1 MDTAARNLRG
11 IVEDVQSPSAGL
23 LDFPSPASDLEIYT
37 PGVGSLSL
45 AANVTSNPWP
55 GSDACLSSAT
65 SAIPDT
71 AELQPSVATPAH
83 EFEQPGLGFDTLVG
97 ARVAPA
103 PTSPPPVTSIKDS
116 RDLRLPSFSKLGIAA
131 PHSEPVRPLLVR
143 NPHPCLGGDDSAA
156 LPQVGAGALGEN
168 TKLPADHHIDDAL
181 LGPVDAFHP
190 ESSST
195 VQPRAPLH
203 SPMHHYVTT
212 LTPPDDS
219 GRITWE
225 AITQFAT
232 GPMTSP
238 MAASGDLASAT
249 EASAASESDG
259 SAIPSINVQ
268 VSTPMEEP
276 PRPWLKDAITIMLEN
291 IRSASNAY
299 QDPIKVLSHA
309 LPCPSTEG
317 HAFPTIISSL
327 HDETPTSPT
336 CWINVFHALP
346 GRFNLAD
353 LPTSPPS
360 TPGPPIGGDDY
371 FTSKVFDSA
380 VHILDYADNLKS
392 LPQSPRPVVPPSSVD
407 VSIVERYIPPTNK
420 NEFADMFTTK
430 GPSLLVDRLV
440 ELSPDNG
447 TLIFI
452 YPTKRGAQ
460 TFVNEYLGPILDPIL
475 RSMVVVN
482 GFSSDMGQQ
491 LGKMVA
497 VDELPDHDMMKRKI
511 MSLCSSLSQSSPGI
525 RRFQRLPTNFELLL
539 STTEEVMLDR
549 KVWSRD
555 WWAKQ
560 EKPRI
565 RETISRFFRKANR
578 AQEDQTPVSLV
589 HEVLDGVA
597 QKAYPEGKEKQSGIE
612 VSVFVI
618 SRSRCA
624 K

>member
-55 GSDACLSSAT
+55 GPDACLSSAT

-71 AELQPSVATPAH
+71 AVLQPSLPTPAH

-116 RDLRLPSFSKLGIAA
+116 RDLRLPSFSELGIAA

-143 NPHPCLGGDDSAA
+143 NPHPFLGGDDSAA

-168 TKLPADHHIDDAL
+168 TKIPADHHIDDAL
-181 LGPVDAFHP
+181 LGHVDAFHP

-238 MAASGDLASAT
+238 TAASGGLASASAS
-249 EASAASESDG
+249 ASAASESDG

-276 PRPWLKDAITIMLEN
+276 PRPWLKDAITIMRECCPL
-291 IRSASNAY
+291 A
-299 QDPIKVLSHA
+299 LSRV
-309 LPCPSTEG
+309 T
-317 HAFPTIISSL
+317 
-327 HDETPTSPT
+327 
-336 CWINVFHALP
+336 
-346 GRFNLAD
+346 
-353 LPTSPPS
+353 
-360 TPGPPIGGDDY
+360 
-371 FTSKVFDSA
+371 
-380 VHILDYADNLKS
+380 
-392 LPQSPRPVVPPSSVD
+392 
-407 VSIVERYIPPTNK
+407 
-420 NEFADMFTTK
+420 
-430 GPSLLVDRLV
+430 
-440 ELSPDNG
+440 
-447 TLIFI
+447 
-452 YPTKRGAQ
+452 
-460 TFVNEYLGPILDPIL
+460 
-475 RSMVVVN
+475 
-482 GFSSDMGQQ
+482 
-491 LGKMVA
+491 
-497 VDELPDHDMMKRKI
+497 
-511 MSLCSSLSQSSPGI
+511 QSS
-525 RRFQRLPTNFELLL
+525 
-539 STTEEVMLDR
+539 
-549 KVWSRD
+549 
-555 WWAKQ
+555 
-560 EKPRI
+560 
-565 RETISRFFRKANR
+565 
-578 AQEDQTPVSLV
+578 
-589 HEVLDGVA
+589 
-597 QKAYPEGKEKQSGIE
+597 
-612 VSVFVI
+612 
-618 SRSRCA
+618 
-624 K
+624 

>member
-37 PGVGSLSL
+37 PDVGSLSL

-55 GSDACLSSAT
+55 GSDACLSSAAT

-71 AELQPSVATPAH
+71 AELQPSVSSPAH
-83 EFEQPGLGFDTLVG
+83 EFEQPGLGFDALVG

-103 PTSPPPVTSIKDS
+103 PTSPPPLTSIKDS
-116 RDLRLPSFSKLGIAA
+116 RDLRLPSFSQLGIAA

-156 LPQVGAGALGEN
+156 VPRVGSVALGEK
-168 TKLPADHHIDDAL
+168 TKLPADHHVDDAL
-181 LGPVDAFHP
+181 LGHVDALHT
-190 ESSST
+190 ESSS

-232 GPMTSP
+232 GPMNSP
-238 MAASGDLASAT
+238 MAAGGGLASAA
-249 EASAASESDG
+249 EAASDSDG
-259 SAIPSINVQ
+259 SGIPSINVQ

-276 PRPWLKDAITIMLEN
+276 PRPWLKEAITIMRECRSLTRHISELTSICAVEN

-346 GRFNLAD
+346 VSTAAAA
-353 LPTSPPS
+353 PS
-360 TPGPPIGGDDY
+360 HAHAG
-371 FTSKVFDSA
+371 S
-380 VHILDYADNLKS
+380 
-392 LPQSPRPVVPPSSVD
+392 
-407 VSIVERYIPPTNK
+407 
-420 NEFADMFTTK
+420 
-430 GPSLLVDRLV
+430 
-440 ELSPDNG
+440 
-447 TLIFI
+447 
-452 YPTKRGAQ
+452 
-460 TFVNEYLGPILDPIL
+460 
-475 RSMVVVN
+475 
-482 GFSSDMGQQ
+482 
-491 LGKMVA
+491 
-497 VDELPDHDMMKRKI
+497 
-511 MSLCSSLSQSSPGI
+511 
-525 RRFQRLPTNFELLL
+525 
-539 STTEEVMLDR
+539 
-549 KVWSRD
+549 
-555 WWAKQ
+555 
-560 EKPRI
+560 
-565 RETISRFFRKANR
+565 
-578 AQEDQTPVSLV
+578 
-589 HEVLDGVA
+589 
-597 QKAYPEGKEKQSGIE
+597 
-612 VSVFVI
+612 
-618 SRSRCA
+618 
-624 K
+624 